1 MAAHPDSGLKGHHM
15 AAIAVEYQAHTR
27 VAGPRQVAR
36 DLMSLSARTL
46 TEASLISDAPTRYVT
61 AHLAALRAA
70 AAVLAARALPEKR
83 RRTRV
88 RNTWVLLPKVAP
100 ELTEWAEF
108 FSATAVM
115 RARLESGI
123 DQVSPRAADDLVRDA
138 ENFLGTVRRLLDM
151 PHQVSIR

>member
-1 MAAHPDSGLKGHHM
+1 M
-15 AAIAVEYQAHTR
+15 AIAVEYPVH
-27 VAGPRQVAR
+27 VAVADPGHVVCHVVVADPGHVAC

-46 TEASLISDAPTRYVT
+46 VEASLTSDPATRYVT
-61 AHLAALRAA
+61 AHLGALRAA
-70 AAVLAARALPEKR
+70 AAVLAARAVPEKR

-88 RNTWVLLPKVAP
+88 RNTWLLLPKVAP

-108 FSATAVM
+108 FAATAVM

-123 DQVSPRAADDLVRDA
+123 DHVTARAADDLIRDA

>member
-1 MAAHPDSGLKGHHM
+1 M
-15 AAIAVEYQAHTR
+15 AAIAMEHHVHVP
-27 VAGPRQVAR
+27 VAGPGHVAC

-46 TEASLISDAPTRYVT
+46 MEACLTPDPATRYVT
-61 AHLAALRAA
+61 AHLGALRAA
-70 AAVLAARALPEKR
+70 AAVLAARAVPEKR

-88 RNTWVLLPKVAP
+88 RNTWLLLPRVAP
-100 ELTEWAEF
+100 ELAEWADF

-123 DQVSPRAADDLVRDA
+123 DQVTARTADDLVRDA
-138 ENFLGTVRRLLDM
+138 EAFLGAVRRLLDM